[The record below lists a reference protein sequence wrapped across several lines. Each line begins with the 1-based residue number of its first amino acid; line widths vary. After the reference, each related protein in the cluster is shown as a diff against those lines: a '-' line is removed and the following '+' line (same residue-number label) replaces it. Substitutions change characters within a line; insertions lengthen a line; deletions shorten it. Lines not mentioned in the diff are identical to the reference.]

1 MKFSDLDKQLDEA
14 PDLSKIK
21 GKLQRAGTKLKQH
34 TPFNKEARLKAKKK
48 VGVQNIALGIKDEY
62 HEWQGETGSE
72 QTLGSFVEFLKASH
86 PSYAPHAEK
95 MAVKL
100 KYKKPEPAKKD
111 NEELSVARPSDSED
125 PDATGDKSKK
135 VDAPEKEADLEL
147 EPEELELEV
156 EEEVDMS
163 ASIYESR
170 LQYFLLYE
178 DDNKIK
184 LKDNQLDTLLVR
196 TLQAVK
202 KAGGDIGGSA
212 GKAEK
217 SDEVS
222 KTADKVSKAKAPVD
236 DEEELSVA
244 RPSYG
249 KVSSDDIDA
258 IKDRIDEF
266 GDDIKDIIR
275 RQKGV
280 EDSIKKEMSDKI
292 DDLVLDMISNSF

>member
-1 MKFSDLDKQLDEA
+1 MKFTDIDNNLEEA

-21 GKLQRAGTKLKQH
+21 GKLQRAGTKLKKH
-34 TPFNKEARLKAKKK
+34 TPFNKQARLKAKKL
-48 VGVQNIALGIKDEY
+48 GGIQQTALGIKDEY
-62 HEWQGETGSE
+62 HEWQGETGSK
-72 QTLGSFVEFLKASH
+72 QTLGSFIEFLNATY
-86 PSYAPHAEK
+86 PSYTPHAEK

-100 KYKKPEPAKKD
+100 KYKEAPKTDDEK
-111 NEELSVARPSDSED
+111 LSVARPSDED
-125 PDATGDKSKK
+125 PDVTGDKSKK
-135 VDAPEKEADLEL
+135 VPAPEKEADLEL
-147 EPEELELEV
+147 EPEEEV

-202 KAGGDIGGSA
+202 KAGGNVGGSSDS
-212 GKAEK
+212 AEK

-222 KTADKVSKAKAPVD
+222 KAADKVSKAKAPD
-236 DEEELSVA
+236 DEELSVA
-244 RPSYG
+244 RSGYDRI
-249 KVSSDDIDA
+249 SSDDIQA

-266 GDDIKDIIR
+266 GDDIKEIIR
-275 RQKGV
+275 RQAGV

-292 DDLVLDMISNSF
+292 DDLVYDMIENSF